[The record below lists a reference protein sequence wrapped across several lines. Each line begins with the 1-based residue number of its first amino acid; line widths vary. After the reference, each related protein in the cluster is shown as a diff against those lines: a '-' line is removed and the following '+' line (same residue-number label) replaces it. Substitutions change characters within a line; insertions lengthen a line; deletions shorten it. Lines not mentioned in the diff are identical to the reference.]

1 MENDLYQ
8 VISVLHRGDKTC
20 VDVDGLFEP
29 RYRYRNSKRS
39 SLLFLGFGL
48 IDTTSKEVPV
58 SALGWGLCTWFAALL
73 VRVPLSIGASDL
85 TGLSIGASN
94 LIELAAEVA
103 AEVDSSGRRSGFEIG
118 VTFYFQPFILM
129 GYDSICRRGFQT
141 P

>member
-20 VDVDGLFEP
+20 VDVVGP
-29 RYRYRNSKRS
+29 RYRYRNSRGVPYYFLFWINKHNVSKRC
-39 SLLFLGFGL
+39 L
-48 IDTTSKEVPV
+48 

-94 LIELAAEVA
+94 LIELCADWPPKWIR
-103 AEVDSSGRRSGFEIG
+103 VDSSCIRNCCH
-118 VTFYFQPFILM
+118 ILFSTLHID
-129 GYDSICRRGFQT
+129 GLR
-141 P
+141 

>member
-20 VDVDGLFEP
+20 VDVVGP
-29 RYRYRNSKRS
+29 RYRYRNSRGVPYYFLFWINKHNVSKRC
-39 SLLFLGFGL
+39 L
-48 IDTTSKEVPV
+48 
-58 SALGWGLCTWFAALL
+58 SALGWGQCTWFAALL

-129 GYDSICRRGFQT
+129 GYDSFCRRGFQT

>member
-20 VDVDGLFEP
+20 VDVVGP
-29 RYRYRNSKRS
+29 RYRYRNSRGVPYYFLFWINKHNVSKRC
-39 SLLFLGFGL
+39 L
-48 IDTTSKEVPV
+48 

-85 TGLSIGASN
+85 TGTQNLQIWRASGCGRRN
-94 LIELAAEVA
+94 GFEWQ
-103 AEVDSSGRRSGFEIG
+103 SSGSRVVFEIG
-118 VTFYFQPFILM
+118 VTFFSNPFILM
-129 GYDSICRRGFQT
+129 GYDSFCRRGFQT

>member
-1 MENDLYQ
+1 MKRIMENDLYQ

-20 VDVDGLFEP
+20 VDVVGP
-29 RYRYRNSKRS
+29 RYRYRNSRGVPYYFLFWINKHNVSKRC
-39 SLLFLGFGL
+39 L
-48 IDTTSKEVPV
+48 

-94 LIELAAEVA
+94 LIELCADWPPKWIRV
-103 AEVDSSGRRSGFEIG
+103 VFEIG

-129 GYDSICRRGFQT
+129 GYDSFCRRGFQT

>member
-20 VDVDGLFEP
+20 VDVVGP
-29 RYRYRNSKRS
+29 RYRYRNSRGVPYYF
-39 SLLFLGFGL
+39 LFLINKHNVTKRCL
-48 IDTTSKEVPV
+48 

-103 AEVDSSGRRSGFEIG
+103 AEVDSSGFEL
-118 VTFYFQPFILM
+118 YSKLLSHFIFNPS
-129 GYDSICRRGFQT
+129 Y
-141 P
+141 

>member
-20 VDVDGLFEP
+20 VDVVGP
-29 RYRYRNSKRS
+29 RYRYRNSRGVPYYFLFWINKPNVSKRC
-39 SLLFLGFGL
+39 L
-48 IDTTSKEVPV
+48 

-94 LIELAAEVA
+94 LIELCADWPPKWIRV
-103 AEVDSSGRRSGFEIG
+103 GFEWYSKL
-118 VTFYFQPFILM
+118 VSHFIFNPS
-129 GYDSICRRGFQT
+129 Y
-141 P
+141 

>member
-29 RYRYRNSKRS
+29 RYRYCYSKRTVPYY
-39 SLLFLGFGL
+39 FWFWINAQG
-48 IDTTSKEVPV
+48 SKEVPV

-85 TGLSIGASN
+85 
-94 LIELAAEVA
+94 IETCAPI
-103 AEVDSSGRRSGFEIG
+103 GRRSGFEWDSSGIRNWCH
-118 VTFYFQPFILM
+118 ILFSTLHID
-129 GYDSICRRGFQT
+129 GLR
-141 P
+141 